1 MEKNSL
7 HRLGD
12 YIREVDVRNRDL
24 EVKKLLGVSIS
35 KEFMPSIA
43 NTIGTDMSSYKVVE
57 PRQFVYIADTSR
69 RGDKIAI
76 ALLENNDKV
85 IVSSI
90 YTVFEVKDKQKLL
103 PEYLMMW
110 FRRPEFDRYA
120 RFKSHGSARE
130 IFSWEEMCDVELPIP
145 SIEQQQKMVSEY
157 EAVTRRIRLNEQ
169 IIAKLEETAQ
179 ALYRKMFVDGIDK
192 ENLPEGWRIGTLG
205 EIAEIN
211 TDNISTKDNSIEIRY
226 LDSSSVTQNV
236 FEEYQIFNVLHN
248 EIPSRAKRKVKHNDI
263 VYSTVRPNLK
273 HYGIIKDSVE
283 NMIVS
288 TAFAVIRSCYNPI
301 SNELLYLMLTDEK
314 NTEYLQGI
322 AEMSKATYPSI
333 TPEDISA
340 LKLAIP
346 IESMDMLKVNQSI
359 KYCFD
364 FVYYKHQENKEL
376 KELQSLLLAK
386 MGKKKMEWYEKEL
399 YSTK

>member
-43 NTIGTDMSSYKVVE
+43 NTIGTDMCSYKVVE

-169 IIAKLEETAQ
+169 IIAKLEKTAQ

-192 ENLPEGWRIGTLG
+192 EHLPEGWRMGTIGEFCKEMKSGGT
-205 EIAEIN
+205 
-211 TDNISTKDNSIEIRY
+211 
-226 LDSSSVTQNV
+226 
-236 FEEYQIFNVLHN
+236 
-248 EIPSRAKRKVKHNDI
+248 
-263 VYSTVRPNLK
+263 PN
-273 HYGIIKDSVE
+273 
-283 NMIVS
+283 
-288 TAFAVIRSCYNPI
+288 RS
-301 SNELLYLMLTDEK
+301 
-314 NTEYLQGI
+314 NTEYWNRKDYRWLKTGEVQNNVILNTEEYISEAGLNNSSAKI
-322 AEMSKATYPSI
+322 IPCGAIVMAMYGATAGQVAYLDCETTTNQACCNMICYTKDDAAFLFFHLSYYQEKI
-333 TPEDISA
+333 
-340 LKLAIP
+340 KRLA
-346 IESMDMLKVNQSI
+346 NGGA
-359 KYCFD
+359 
-364 FVYYKHQENKEL
+364 QENLSQEIITTQPILLFEDERKKTILVKLLDFMIYKYREYNIL
-376 KELQSLLLAK
+376 VELQSLLLAR
-386 MGKKKMEWYEKEL
+386 MGQ
-399 YSTK
+399 

>member
-7 HRLGD
+7 YRLGD

-24 EVKKLLGVSIS
+24 EVTKLLGVSIS

-43 NTIGTDMSSYKVVE
+43 NTIGTDMSSYKIVE
-57 PRQFVYIADTSR
+57 PRQFAYGPVTSR
-69 RGDKIAI
+69 NGDKVSI
-76 ALLENNDKV
+76 ALYKDDEKA
-85 IVSSI
+85 IVSQA
-90 YTVFEVKDKQKLL
+90 YTIFEVKNKQELL

-130 IFSWEEMCDVELPIP
+130 IFSWEEMCEVELPVP
-145 SIEQQQKMVSEY
+145 SIEQQQKIVSEY
-157 EAVTRRIRLNEQ
+157 EAVIRRIRLNEQ
-169 IIAKLEETAQ
+169 IIAKLKETAQ

-192 ENLPEGWRIGTLG
+192 ENLPDGWRMGTLG

-211 TDNISTKDNSIEIRY
+211 TDNISAKDEFKEIRY

-236 FEEYQIFNVLHN
+236 FDEYQIFNVLQD

-273 HYGIIKDSVE
+273 HYGIIKDDVE
-283 NMIVS
+283 NVIVS
-288 TAFAVIRSCYNPI
+288 TAFAVIRSCYSPI
-301 SNELLYLMLTDEK
+301 SNELLYLILTDEK

-340 LKLAIP
+340 LKIAIP
-346 IESMDMLKVNQSI
+346 IESVSISNVNQSI

-364 FVYYKHQENKEL
+364 FVSYKHQENKKL

-386 MGKKKMEWYEKEL
+386 MGQKSKYYRHE
-399 YSTK
+399 